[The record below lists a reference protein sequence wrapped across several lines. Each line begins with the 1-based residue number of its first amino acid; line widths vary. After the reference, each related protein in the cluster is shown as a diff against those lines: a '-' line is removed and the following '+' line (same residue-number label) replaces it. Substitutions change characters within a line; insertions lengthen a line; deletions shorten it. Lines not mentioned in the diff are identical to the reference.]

1 MIRKLDP
8 EKRENYLQAALKLFV
23 ENGVQNTSTAAIAKA
38 AGTAAGTLFLYFP
51 TKQDLIDELVLKV
64 GREQAEYMNTLLEQT
79 FSVRETFITILEGSI
94 RWFMQNVD
102 AYQYIQQVRNT
113 GIISESAVQESGK
126 FYGYYYT
133 AIQRGLA
140 EERIKPYPLDL
151 IGEVLYQQI
160 VAIMSFILTQPDAA
174 EQERYIQ
181 MGCDIFWS
189 GIKGSDN

>member
-23 ENGVQNTSTAAIAKA
+23 ENGVQNTSTAAIAKE

-64 GREQAEYMNTLLEQT
+64 GRAQAEHMSTLLEDD
-79 FSVRETFITILEGSI
+79 FSVQETFTTILEGSI
-94 RWFMQNVD
+94 RWFMANVD
-102 AYQYIQQVRNT
+102 AYHYIQQVRNT
-113 GIISESAVQESGK
+113 GIVSESAVQESGK

-140 EERIKPYPLDL
+140 ENSIKPYPLAL
-151 IGEVLYQQI
+151 IGEVIYQHI
-160 VAIMSFILTQPDAA
+160 VAIMSFILTQPDPA

-189 GIKGSDN
+189 GIKGTKE

>member
-8 EKRENYLQAALKLFV
+8 EKREIYLQVALKLFV

-64 GREQAEYMNTLLEQT
+64 GRAQAEHMNTLLEDD
-79 FSVRETFITILEGSI
+79 FSVQETFTTILEGSI
-94 RWFMQNVD
+94 RWFMANVD
-102 AYQYIQQVRNT
+102 AYHYIQQVRST
-113 GIISESAVQESGK
+113 GIVSEGAVQESGK

-140 EERIKPYPLDL
+140 EDSIKPYPLAL
-151 IGEVLYQQI
+151 IGEVIYQHI
-160 VAIMSFILTQPDAA
+160 VAIMSFILTQPDPA

-189 GIKGSDN
+189 GIKGTED

>member
-64 GREQAEYMNTLLEQT
+64 GREQAEYMNTILKGS

-94 RWFMQNVD
+94 RWFVQNVD
-102 AYQYIQQVRNT
+102 AYQYIQLVRNT

-160 VAIMSFILTQPDAA
+160 VAIMSFILTQPDPA

>member
-94 RWFMQNVD
+94 RWFVQNVD
-102 AYQYIQQVRNT
+102 AYQYIQLVRNT

-140 EERIKPYPLDL
+140 EERIKHYPLDL

-160 VAIMSFILTQPDAA
+160 VAIMSFILTQPDPA